1 MRQWIEGLIVSSVA
15 LLIPIKAV
23 IITVGI
29 VVFADLFTGILAAIK
44 RKEKITSAGLSRTV
58 AKMAVYQTVIIT
70 GYLIQV
76 NLIANMLP
84 LVNIV
89 GSVIGLV
96 EFKSLI
102 ENANFILGDDLFREV
117 IKKLASKNDT
127 EENKKQD
134 PPKSSS

>member
-1 MRQWIEGLIVSSVA
+1 MRQWVEGLIVSSVA

-70 GYLIQV
+70 GYLIQI
-76 NLIANMLP
+76 NLISNMLP

-102 ENANFILGDDLFREV
+102 ENANYILGDDMFKEV
-117 IKKLASKNDT
+117 IKRLSSKNDT
-127 EENKKQD
+127 PENKSKD
-134 PPKSSS
+134 SNPSS